1 VDSANSRP
9 AIIVEHLTKRFDKL
23 TAVDNISFAVPRG
36 EFFGFL
42 GPNGAGKSTTIRVL
56 CGLTRADYSRIE
68 VAGHDLRTD
77 PLGVKASIGVMLEDP
92 VLYER
97 LSPRE
102 HLVFTGQLYGLSEA
116 QAQSRSFE
124 LISLLM
130 MQDYADRMIVDLSQG
145 MRKKAALACCLI
157 HKPPVLFLDEPFN
170 GIDTV
175 SARHIKDLLRRMA
188 EQDGVTI
195 LFSSHIMEVVEKLCT
210 GVAIIHKGR
219 LVLADTMAGLR
230 ARAGFTSLEDL
241 FISAVGSEQL
251 IGTEDPSWL

>member
-1 VDSANSRP
+1 MDSSASRP

-23 TAVDNISFAVPRG
+23 TAVDDISFAVPRG

-116 QAQSRSFE
+116 QAAQF
-124 LISLLM
+124 
-130 MQDYADRMIVDLSQG
+130 
-145 MRKKAALACCLI
+145 
-157 HKPPVLFLDEPFN
+157 
-170 GIDTV
+170 
-175 SARHIKDLLRRMA
+175 
-188 EQDGVTI
+188 
-195 LFSSHIMEVVEKLCT
+195 VEKMNDVLEAT
-210 GVAIIHKGR
+210 SMRPLYDAMRGGGR
-219 LVLADTMAGLR
+219 GGGPPGGPR
-230 ARAGFTSLEDL
+230 
-241 FISAVGSEQL
+241 
-251 IGTEDPSWL
+251 